1 MAQSIR
7 DILQTPRIRKTD
19 YKANF
24 LVTRIPIQ
32 QHGQNTVSKTD
43 MKNESKCNSS
53 CNGYN
58 V

>member
-19 YKANF
+19 YKGNF
-24 LVTRIPIQ
+24 LVKRITIQ

-53 CNGYN
+53 CIGYN